1 MILTQKEP
9 IVFSGVQPSGVLHLG
24 NYLGAIKQWV
34 NLQDKYKSLF
44 CIVDLHAITANK
56 LPASELKSNIFKT
69 AAAYI
74 ACGIDPKKSII
85 FNQSTVS
92 CHAELCCLLSCY
104 TPIGWLN
111 RMTQF
116 KDKAGSD
123 KQKASLGLYSYPV
136 LMAADILLYKTKCVP
151 VGDDQK
157 QHLELARDIASAFN
171 NHYKQDYFTIPE
183 PLILDQ
189 ASRIM
194 SLRDGTN
201 KMSKSDSS
209 DNSRINLDD
218 SDDLIS
224 SKVKKAKT
232 DSVSGFDFVTLE
244 HRPEIRNMINIYS
257 ALNGMDVKKVC
268 EEMNRHN
275 MEHFKKELTDL
286 IISVISPI
294 REKMDSLL
302 KEQSHLYEILKKG
315 TEKAAE
321 IANYNIKE
329 IKDIIGFV

>member
-1 MILTQKEP
+1 MILTQKES

-34 NLQDKYKSLF
+34 NLQNKYKSLF

-56 LPASELKSNIFKT
+56 LPAIELKNNIFKT

-74 ACGIDPKKSII
+74 ACGIDPEKSII

-92 CHAELCCLLSCY
+92 SHAELCWLLSCY

-171 NHYKQDYFTIPE
+171 NHYKQDYFTVPE
-183 PLILDQ
+183 PLILNQ

-224 SKVKKAKT
+224 SKIKKAKT

-257 ALNGMDVKKVC
+257 ALNDMDVKKVC
-268 EEMNRHN
+268 EEMNKHN

-294 REKMDSLL
+294 RKKMDSLL
-302 KEQSHLYEILKKG
+302 KEQLHLHEILKKG

-321 IANYNIKE
+321 IANCNIKE